1 MRRRRDEFVDHRI
14 APAPAVVLVTHL
26 FAETVFEPVG
36 RPRLALGNVVSD
48 AAFQREKATAVSLRT
63 RKHAEFFAPVE
74 VGAVKAFAQQFGFGQ
89 FEVVAHPA
97 DFCGEFGGFGGAV
110 IVVRNVAQAAHL
122 EHHEGQ
128 VGEDVVPAPLFELFE
143 DIGGP
148 VASFELHRVGE
159 HRADVRAQ
167 RPGFRLD
174 RVGHVVQ
181 VFVHGLLVHVVEDRS
196 CGAGCAVDHA
206 REGIDLHQCVEYVF
220 SVGNIYRDYLV
231 AELVGQVDHP
241 FEAVHR
247 VGYQLEGQQFE
258 RAAREGHR
266 DARID
271 RAEDREARDF
281 ERGRAFELLRVDQYH
296 LRSLVPFEE
305 FAAER
310 PARTDD
316 QVAGHV
322 EFLGLVESHGEHV
335 DPLLAQP
342 RQRLRPEVV
351 GSARELDG
359 VDLHAA
365 DTGIL
370 EQVQLAAQLV
380 GVHLVAVPPP
390 PHEGAV
396 LGIGIAELLV
406 VSVAVCAARI
416 AFGRCSR
423 SRL

>member
-1 MRRRRDEFVDHRI
+1 M
-14 APAPAVVLVTHL
+14 
-26 FAETVFEPVG
+26 
-36 RPRLALGNVVSD
+36 
-48 AAFQREKATAVSLRT
+48 
-63 RKHAEFFAPVE
+63 
-74 VGAVKAFAQQFGFGQ
+74 
-89 FEVVAHPA
+89 
-97 DFCGEFGGFGGAV
+97 
-110 IVVRNVAQAAHL
+110 
-122 EHHEGQ
+122 
-128 VGEDVVPAPLFELFE
+128 
-143 DIGGP
+143 
-148 VASFELHRVGE
+148 
-159 HRADVRAQ
+159 
-167 RPGFRLD
+167 
-174 RVGHVVQ
+174 Q

-220 SVGNIYRDYLV
+220 SVGNIYRDDLV

-322 EFLGLVESHGEHV
+322 EFLRFVESGFQRF
-335 DPLLAQP
+335 DPLVAEPCERTLAH
-342 RQRLRPEVV
+342 VV
-351 GSARELDG
+351 VFLGDTDR
-359 VDLHAA
+359 VDLDAA
-365 DTGIL
+365 DTGGFHDA
-370 EQVQLAAQLV
+370 QLAAQLF
-380 GVHLVAVPPP
+380 GFDFVAVPPP
-390 PHEGAV
+390 AYERTV
-396 LGIGIAELLV
+396 D
-406 VSVAVCAARI
+406 
-416 AFGRCSR
+416 
-423 SRL
+423 